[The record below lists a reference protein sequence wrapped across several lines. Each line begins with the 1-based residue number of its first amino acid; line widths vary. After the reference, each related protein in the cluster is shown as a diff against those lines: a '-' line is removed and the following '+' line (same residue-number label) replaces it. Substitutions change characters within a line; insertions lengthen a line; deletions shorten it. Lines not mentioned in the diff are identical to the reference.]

1 MRVNSLLLITLL
13 TAAPAL
19 LTAPLSAAQKTSH
32 RKARVKPTPP
42 AVEAPDAAETPEA
55 PEATEAPVVVKEPL
69 CQLAVT
75 IDNLRKNGDQYRGQ
89 LCYTLFKGK
98 EGFPDK
104 SELAVTNQCVPVQ
117 QSSNLTFMVKDLA
130 CNQDYGLA
138 LLHDENMN
146 RQLDKNLA
154 IPKEGVGMSNN
165 PSFLRVNS
173 PPYEDVKFML
183 QPPRTSQL
191 VHIHYF

>member
-1 MRVNSLLLITLL
+1 MRLKTFFLISLL
-13 TAAPAL
+13 TASEL
-19 LTAPLSAAQKTSH
+19 LATAPLSAAQKAAH
-32 RKARVKPTPP
+32 RKARVKPAPP
-42 AVEAPDAAETPEA
+42 VAEAPDAVEPPEA
-55 PEATEAPVVVKEPL
+55 PEVTEAPVIKQPL
-69 CQLAVT
+69 CQLMVT

-104 SELAVTNQCVPVQ
+104 SEQAVTNQCVPVQ
-117 QSSNLTFMVKDLA
+117 QSPSLTFTVKDLA

-173 PPYEDVKFML
+173 PPYDDVKFVL
-183 QPPRTSQL
+183 QPPRTSQV

>member
-1 MRVNSLLLITLL
+1 MRVNPFLLITLL
-13 TAAPAL
+13 GSAELLAAPS
-19 LTAPLSAAQKTSH
+19 LSAAPKTTS
-32 RKARVKPTPP
+32 RRARAKPTAAVQAAAPQAVETPGAAEPP
-42 AVEAPDAAETPEA
+42 AV
-55 PEATEAPVVVKEPL
+55 KEPQ
-69 CQLAVT
+69 CQLMVT
-75 IDNLRKNGDQYRGQ
+75 IDNLRKSGEQYRGQ

-104 SELAVTNQCVPVQ
+104 SELAVTNQCLPVE
-117 QSSNLTFMVKDLA
+117 QSPNLSFTVKDLA

-138 LLHDENMN
+138 LLHDENLN
-146 RQLDKNLA
+146 RQMDKNIA

-183 QPPRTSQL
+183 QPPRTSQV
-191 VHIHYF
+191 VHMHYF

>member
-1 MRVNSLLLITLL
+1 MRLKTLFFISLL
-13 TAAPAL
+13 TASEL
-19 LTAPLSAAQKTSH
+19 LATAPLSAAQKAAH
-32 RKARVKPTPP
+32 RKARVKPAPP
-42 AVEAPDAAETPEA
+42 VAEAPDAVEPPEA
-55 PEATEAPVVVKEPL
+55 PEVTEAPVIKQPL
-69 CQLAVT
+69 CQLMVT

-104 SELAVTNQCVPVQ
+104 SEQAVTNQCVPVQ
-117 QSSNLTFMVKDLA
+117 QSPSLTFTVKDLA

-173 PPYEDVKFML
+173 PPYDDVKFVL
-183 QPPRTSQL
+183 QPPRTSQV